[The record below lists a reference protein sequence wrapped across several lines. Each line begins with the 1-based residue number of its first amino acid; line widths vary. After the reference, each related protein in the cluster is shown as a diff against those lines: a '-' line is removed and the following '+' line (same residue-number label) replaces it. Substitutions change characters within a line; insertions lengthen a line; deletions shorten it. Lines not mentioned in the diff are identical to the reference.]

1 MEYLGTTIRVSAAT
15 VGGFFAY
22 WLGGLD
28 KLLTALLVLMVLDF
42 VTGICRAVYMK
53 KLSSEVGLRGIAKKV
68 LALSVVVL
76 AFAIESII
84 GMEFALREIVITF
97 FIANEGISILENA
110 AATGLPVP
118 EKIKEVLIQ
127 LSGKKSKEGKHE

>member
-1 MEYLGTTIRVSAAT
+1 MEYLGTTIRLSTAT

-110 AATGLPVP
+110 SATGLPVP
-118 EKIKEVLIQ
+118 DKIKEVLIQ
-127 LSGKKSKEGKHE
+127 LSGKKSKEGKYE